1 MSQTLE
7 GPRTAPVQAAAAPRF
22 DVYAG
27 IHKAIRL
34 FMTDTLTRLG
44 CVDGADLAEL
54 RGAIDQLMALLALMR
69 SHIEHEDQF
78 IHPAMEARR
87 AGSAEHAAAEHDEH
101 RASIDALECEANA
114 MTAAPAPQREALAL
128 RLYRHLALFVAENL
142 QHMHAEETAHNAVL
156 WAAYRDDELIAL
168 HDELLASV
176 PPAEMA
182 QVLHWMAPA
191 LAPAELTRMLG
202 AMQTEVPP
210 EAMRDV
216 LARVQARLPQDRW
229 ARLALALRL
238 PQAPGLVYFG

>member
-7 GPRTAPVQAAAAPRF
+7 APRTAPVQPAAAPRF
-22 DVYAG
+22 DVYAS

-34 FMTDTLTRLG
+34 FMTDTLARVG
-44 CVDGADLAEL
+44 CVDGANLAEL
-54 RGAIDQLMALLALMR
+54 RGAIDQLTALLALLR
-69 SHIEHEDQF
+69 SHIEHEDRF
-78 IHPAMEARR
+78 IHPAMQARR
-87 AGSAEHAAAEHDEH
+87 AGSAANAAAAHDEH
-101 RASIDALECEANA
+101 RSSIDALECEANA

-168 HDELLASV
+168 HDALVASV

-191 LAPAELTRMLG
+191 LSLAELTPMLS

-216 LARVQARLPQDRW
+216 LSRVQARLPEDRW
-229 ARLALALRL
+229 ARLAMALKL
-238 PQAPGLVYFG
+238 PQAPGLVSFG